1 MSEIHVPY
9 DAKNILIRIVNAA
22 QQVEADNDYSRD
34 LGTIDLDE
42 ARHFQQQLDRFL
54 TSLRLLPFSWCKIDP
69 LEYKCKGLKSKV
81 SGLWIL
87 AFSPISVS
95 PSARPKEFA
104 VPKQIFDINNLVVDK
119 INSELR
125 DQIATNVRELLSEL
139 YESVS
144 IRFEVEELSK
154 RSGQKKQN
162 CGDRFFELSADNRTA
177 YLNGKEY
184 ILTEKEGAVIRYLY
198 EMSKQGFPNVEKQTL
213 IDFGC
218 GKQSTVTDVRD
229 IFADRHTYRALIKHV
244 RKSLYRLNI

>member
-9 DAKNILIRIVNAA
+9 DAKSILIRIVNAA

-42 ARHFQQQLDRFL
+42 ARHFQQQLDRLL

-125 DQIATNVRELLSEL
+125 DRIATNVRELLSEL

-154 RSGQKKQN
+154 RSGRKKQN

-184 ILTEKEGAVIRYLY
+184 ILTEKEGAVVRHLY
-198 EMSKQGFPNVEKQTL
+198 EMYKEGFPNVDKQTL
-213 IDFGC
+213 IDIGC
-218 GKQSTVTDVRD
+218 GKQSTITEVRL
-229 IFADRHTYRALIKHV
+229 IFSDRNTYKTLVKNAGKG
-244 RKSLYRLNI
+244 LYRLNI